1 MANRSYIYARNSN
14 LSNVIGV
21 GEASYD
27 IPLVFKLLVS
37 ENVQMVKSQIFE
49 DDDLVALQGD
59 YEGGLKRLYSFLED
73 LSSKK
78 MVDDLELKGKIEKIK
93 NFFASIDGE
102 YFYLDCCEIYAM
114 DDEDMLTQNKKT
126 FEEVVNIE
134 REIEKFYADLQNLN
148 NKYNELKNKLPYKG
162 LFTKRKN
169 ENAQKELNK
178 LKSNMDELLFLD
190 YWDKNLYYNF

>member
-37 ENVQMVKSQIFE
+37 ENVQMVKSEIFE
-49 DDDLVALQGD
+49 YDDLVALQGD

-134 REIEKFYADLQNLN
+134 REIEKFYADFQNLN

-190 YWDKNLYYNF
+190 YWDKNLYYDF

>member
-1 MANRSYIYARNSN
+1 MANRSYIYARNSD

-37 ENVQMVKSQIFE
+37 ENVQMVKSEIFE

-59 YEGGLKRLYSFLED
+59 YEGGLKRLYSFLDD

-78 MVDDLELKGKIEKIK
+78 IVDDLELKGKIEKIK
-93 NFFASIDGE
+93 NFFATIDGE

-134 REIEKFYADLQNLN
+134 REIEKFYADFQNLN

-169 ENAQKELNK
+169 ENAQKELDK
-178 LKSNMDELLFLD
+178 LKSNIDELLFLD
-190 YWDKNLYYNF
+190 YLDKNLYYDF